1 MTHIFKTLLLTT
13 LLFGPFSLPLYA
25 QDIHTE
31 LDEDSHE
38 EEGHEEEENPILLT
52 DASMRMA
59 GIRVDEL
66 RSQKLNNFIVAP
78 GEVQLD
84 QYRSAEVTSPVDALV
99 VKRNATLGEE
109 VEVGQSLLTLAS
121 VEVAS
126 AQGDLAI
133 AATEWRRLMALGEA
147 AVGAQRYIQAEVAY
161 EQARLKLMT
170 YGLDNRQIEGI
181 ANRDGMQPLGNFDL
195 VAPVQG
201 TVLSDDFRVGQW
213 VALGDSLF
221 VIADESLIW
230 VEVSLSPSQASSVQ
244 VDMPA
249 QVEIDGHWHEG
260 VVIQKHHMLNEQ
272 TRTVPV
278 RIALEL
284 TEEHH
289 HAGEFVEVSIAV
301 ASEDG
306 ASAIL
311 VPESALAIGGDGD
324 WTVFVEEEPGSFHQ
338 VEVERGQAWGNLV
351 PIFGIE
357 EGTRVVTEGAFF
369 LAAELAKSGFDIHN
383 H

>member
-1 MTHIFKTLLLTT
+1 MTYLFKILLLTT
-13 LLFGPFSLPLYA
+13 LLVSPFYLPLYA
-25 QDIHTE
+25 QDVH
-31 LDEDSHE
+31 LDHDEDLHDE
-38 EEGHEEEENPILLT
+38 EENEEEESLLSLAE
-52 DASMRMA
+52 ASMRMA
-59 GIRVDEL
+59 GIRVEEL
-66 RSQKLNNFIVAP
+66 HLQKLSNFIVAP

-99 VKRNATLGEE
+99 VKRNVTLGEE

-126 AQGDLAI
+126 AQGELSI

-170 YGLDNRQIEGI
+170 YGLDSGQIEQI
-181 ANRDGMQPLGNFDL
+181 ANRDRTLPLGNFDL

-213 VALGDSLF
+213 VALGESLF

-230 VEVSLSPSQASSVQ
+230 VEVSLSPGQAGSVQ

-249 QVEIDGHWHEG
+249 HVEIDGHWHEG

-284 TEEHH
+284 AEEHH
-289 HAGEFVEVSIAV
+289 HAGEFVQVSIAV
-301 ASEDG
+301 ESEDG
-306 ASAIL
+306 VSAMV

-324 WTVFVEEEPGSFHQ
+324 WTVFVEEEPGSFLQ
-338 VEVERGQAWGNLV
+338 IEVERGQAWGNLV
-351 PIFGIE
+351 PIYGIE
-357 EGTRVVTEGAFF
+357 EGTRVVVDGAFF